1 MQQVAYTFYLKSCM
15 YSDKYVDFLV
25 SFNRKRVIHAS
36 KYMWTQVSIIYLN
49 KLKSP
54 IEQEDLWNSLFQNTV
69 VLTVYL
75 NILDISLPWINY
87 IRQTV
92 CFIILL
98 IKNRIIN
105 SNLVDIL
112 MITLCPVLG

>member
-1 MQQVAYTFYLKSCM
+1 M
-15 YSDKYVDFLV
+15 YSDKYIDFLV
-25 SFNRKRVIHAS
+25 SFSRKRVIHES
-36 KYMWTQVSIIYLN
+36 KYMWTQINIIYLN

-54 IEQEDLWNSLFQNTV
+54 TGQEDLWNSLCQNTV

-92 CFIILL
+92 CFIIPL
-98 IKNRIIN
+98 IKKQDNKQ
-105 SNLVDIL
+105 
-112 MITLCPVLG
+112 